1 MIAGCYKCSQ
11 NAMHPGQNF
20 NTEGWVV
27 LEDKTVYFCKK
38 SVIIMKS
45 VTLLF
50 AKGQILSTDGQ
61 TSKYAIDDCTSEGGQ
76 TDTNLIKQKRGS
88 FYSEIN

>member
-1 MIAGCYKCSQ
+1 
-11 NAMHPGQNF
+11 
-20 NTEGWVV
+20 
-27 LEDKTVYFCKK
+27 
-38 SVIIMKS
+38 MKS

-76 TDTNLIKQKRGS
+76 TDTKITKQKRGS